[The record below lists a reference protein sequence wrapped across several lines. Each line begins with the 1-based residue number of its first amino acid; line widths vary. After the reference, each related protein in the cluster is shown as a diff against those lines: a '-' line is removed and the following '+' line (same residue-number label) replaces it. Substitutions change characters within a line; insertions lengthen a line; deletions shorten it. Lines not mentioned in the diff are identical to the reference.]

1 MIDPYQI
8 PPGLNPEQ
16 ERAFKALAKSNF
28 HFAKQIRGIR
38 GVVKAGKSDRPGTSS
53 RTGEDAPPSG
63 RTKKPVKAISEFCR
77 QCVGGG
83 GRKAAAKLVRECVVV
98 KCDLYPFREG
108 KNPFHKLNLTDE
120 ERKRRSDLLRSRVI
134 TKSASLKSE

>member
-16 ERAFKALAKSNF
+16 EQAFKALAKSNF

-38 GVVKAGKSDRPGTSS
+38 GVVKAGKSDRPGTSGQK
-53 RTGEDAPPSG
+53 RENAPPSG
-63 RTKKPVKAISEFCR
+63 KTVKPVRAISQFCR

-83 GRKAAAKLVRECVVV
+83 GRKAAAKLVREC
-98 KCDLYPFREG
+98 KATDCPLHPFREG
-108 KNPFHKLNLTDE
+108 QNPYHKLNLTDE
-120 ERKRRSDLLRSRVI
+120 ERKRRSDLA
-134 TKSASLKSE
+134 KAGSLQRAPL

>member
-16 ERAFKALAKSNF
+16 ERDFKALAKSNV

-38 GVVKAGKSDRPGTSS
+38 GVIKAGKSNGREPSGQK
-53 RTGEDAPPSG
+53 RENAPPSG
-63 RTKKPVKAISEFCR
+63 KTVKPVRAISEFCR
-77 QCVGGG
+77 QCVGGE
-83 GRKAAAKLVRECVVV
+83 GRKKAAKLVREC
-98 KCDLYPFREG
+98 KATDCPLHPFREG

-120 ERKRRSDLLRSRVI
+120 ERKRRADLAKSRFI